1 MVLGYLIATGIETGL
16 ELGFWTIRK
25 LVNGIYTMTYS
36 NQQDEKPELE
46 ELQQQQQEQLKALRD
61 EIGELK
67 ELIKLSNKSIKK
79 TE

>member
-16 ELGFWTIRK
+16 ELSFWTIRK
-25 LVNGIYTMTYS
+25 LVNGIYTMTYG
-36 NQQDEKPELE
+36 NQQDENPELE
-46 ELQQQQQEQLKALRD
+46 EQQEHLKALRD